1 MGAKQSIIKKDRNI
15 IDETNNIATEFILKQ
30 SFQDMINLRNEKYCN
45 NLVVLTSKII
55 NENLHMAE
63 IEYLH
68 EHMINGSKV
77 DKFSKT
83 DVLWIKPDDFKSL
96 DSKNNV
102 SQTKKRLCIGI
113 AKQYIKIAHIF
124 GAIVTTIHPTY
135 SYKEYVNKHN
145 KFSSNMFSN
154 NINICS
160 ERVNAL
166 INNSNLDL
174 GGSQTISIKPLFCDL
189 NNQKLDTEPGIPELE
204 LLYRDV
210 YDYKDGKYNTIS
222 NKMKRVYNND
232 LELFYKTFTGMSEK
246 PSNIKKFGD
255 IRIRDFA
262 TSDACKTDSIYRVP
276 YKGSV
281 KNPLFIQYAEH
292 IKDMLRRSKKNQ
304 TLLVEILDQLF
315 IPIPNKQTYIIN
327 HSLTD
332 NKLDEIVSET
342 RKLIIDC
349 YITCENDFIKGLSI
363 FEAIVEK
370 QHLDVTQS
378 QINNLED
385 DIYALY

>member
-174 GGSQTISIKPLFCDL
+174 GGSQTISINPLFCDL